1 MKVLVTGNLPEA
13 LIDRIKAK
21 HEVLVHRQD
30 RPMAREAILAQVG
43 DRHGLLSMITDAV
56 DKELMAH
63 APHLKIVANFG
74 VGYNNVDL
82 AEATRRGI
90 LVTNTPDVL
99 TDATADLT
107 MALLLA
113 VGRRVVEGDRHTR
126 EGRFRFWAPFHF
138 LGHDISGKTLG
149 IIGMGRIGAA
159 VARRAAGFG
168 MRLLYHNRNRLA
180 PEAELALGVSYA
192 EKQALLQE
200 SDFVSLHTP
209 LTPETRHMIGAGE
222 LASMKAGAFLINT
235 ARGPVVDERA
245 LLEALRSRLIA
256 GAGLDVYENEPELTP
271 GLTELPNVV
280 LLPHAGSATVETRNR
295 MAALAT
301 ENLLAGLEGRLPPAC
316 VNCEQSK
323 SRR

>member
-1 MKVLVTGNLPEA
+1 
-13 LIDRIKAK
+13 
-21 HEVLVHRQD
+21 
-30 RPMAREAILAQVG
+30 
-43 DRHGLLSMITDAV
+43 
-56 DKELMAH
+56 
-63 APHLKIVANFG
+63 
-74 VGYNNVDL
+74 
-82 AEATRRGI
+82 
-90 LVTNTPDVL
+90 
-99 TDATADLT
+99 
-107 MALLLA
+107 
-113 VGRRVVEGDRHTR
+113 
-126 EGRFRFWAPFHF
+126 
-138 LGHDISGKTLG
+138 
-149 IIGMGRIGAA
+149 MGRIGAA